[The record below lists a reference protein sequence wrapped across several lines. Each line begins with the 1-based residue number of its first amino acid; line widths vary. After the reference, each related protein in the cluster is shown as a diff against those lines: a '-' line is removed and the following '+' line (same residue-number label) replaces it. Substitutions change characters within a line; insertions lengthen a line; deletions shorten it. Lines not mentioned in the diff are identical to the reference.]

1 MLNKAEHYKFDEPNL
16 FDQKLIEEGYVFEGY
31 VKQLIASW
39 QDAAS
44 FDYQAV
50 FETDHLYARLDLAK
64 HRDDGSIDIYEI
76 KSSTSVKK
84 EQLQDA
90 AFQALVA
97 EQGGVSVGKIF
108 VVHLNKDYVRDGDVE
123 PHKLVAISDE
133 TIRVRS
139 TMREISDKVSEA
151 VELLAREEIDESS
164 CSCLTVGRARHCN
177 SFEYFNPNIPTP
189 SIYNLPRISGSK
201 LAKFLADGRFS
212 LDDIDLSEVTG
223 QQKFVL
229 EAHQNGG
236 QYIDS
241 ADITN
246 FFSTLKYPLYF
257 LDYEAYGSAIPPTDG
272 LKPHAHLPFQFSLH
286 VLSEDGVLTHH
297 EYLAEQM
304 GLPIKLIEALER
316 FIGPTGS
323 VITWH
328 KTYENSR
335 NQDMAAIY
343 PSKSDFL
350 NDIID
355 RTVDLEDVFK
365 TGYVDI
371 AFGGSTSIKKVL
383 PVIAPDL
390 TYEGLDIA
398 GGTEAMA
405 GWAEFIVEENS
416 AKKNKLRDDLLAY
429 CKLDTLAMVK
439 VFQFVEELL

>member
-1 MLNKAEHYKFDEPNL
+1 MIFTRSNPPH
-16 FDQKLIEEGYVFEGY
+16 Q
-31 VKQLIASW
+31 S
-39 QDAAS
+39 
-44 FDYQAV
+44 
-50 FETDHLYARLDLAK
+50 
-64 HRDDGSIDIYEI
+64 
-76 KSSTSVKK
+76 KK
-84 EQLQDA
+84 EHLQDA

-97 EQGGVSVGKIF
+97 EHAGISVGKIF
-108 VVHLNKDYVRDGDVE
+108 IVHLNKDYLREGDIE
-123 PHKLVAISDE
+123 PDRLVVISDE
-133 TIRVRS
+133 TIRIRS
-139 TMREISDKVSEA
+139 IMREIADKGSEA
-151 VELLAREEIDESS
+151 VELLLREEIDESS

-177 SFEYFNPNIPTP
+177 SFDYFNPNIPTP
-189 SIYNLPRISGSK
+189 SIYNLPRISGGK
-201 LAKFLADGRFS
+201 LANFVADGRFS

-223 QQKFVL
+223 QQKLVL

-236 QYIDS
+236 QYIDI
-241 ADITN
+241 ADIAN
-246 FFSTLKYPLYF
+246 FFSILKYPLYF

-286 VLSEDGVLTHH
+286 VLSEDGELIHY

-304 GLPIKLIEALER
+304 ELPIKLIEALER

-323 VITWH
+323 ILAWH

-335 NQDMAAIY
+335 NRDMANIY

-371 AFGGSTSIKKVL
+371 AFGGSSSIKKVL

-405 GWAEFIVEENS
+405 GWAEFIAEENVT
-416 AKKNKLRDDLLAY
+416 KKNKLRDDLLAY

-439 VFQFVEELL
+439 AFQFLEKLF